1 MNTKN
6 YVLPKHFIFNNLF
19 LDVNWGSSTQA
30 RAYTTA
36 LTSTLRLL
44 KIDEHV
50 KNFR

>member
-6 YVLPKHFIFNNLF
+6 YVLPKHFIFNNLL